1 MSPSIYET
9 YKDALRRGHVA
20 ALRSRFD
27 VAIAAY
33 HEAATIAPDRP
44 LPHASIGGILLR
56 TSRADEAA
64 DAYDRALAL
73 GPRDEAALRG
83 RADAMIA
90 LSRPYEAAES
100 LDRLADVL
108 DGSGRIADACDA
120 ARRALEL
127 AESKDRRRQVE
138 SLVGRLRVSAGD
150 EKAERSLARALRVL
164 EPPVVEEVV
173 VAETA
178 RAPIEAPALAQPEA
192 PTPAEPEAPALE
204 APEPPAPAPSEPEP
218 LVAEEPEAPAPGE
231 PEAPTPA
238 EPERPMAAEPPVE
251 AEPLPELGDGNLIG
265 AAAEEA
271 LAAGDHVAARGGLLA
286 AAAAHRSV
294 GRSVAAIDACYLAL
308 AIAPDDVD
316 LHLLLAELYLERGWR
331 APAADKLVL
340 LGRLASLADDG
351 STRERICRLA
361 SQQLADEPR
370 LAELCA

>member
-1 MSPSIYET
+1 
-9 YKDALRRGHVA
+9 VA

-33 HEAATIAPDRP
+33 LEAAGIAPDRP

-56 TSRADEAA
+56 TGRADEAA

-90 LSRPYEAAES
+90 LNRPYEAAES

-108 DGSGRIADACDA
+108 DGSGRVADACDA

-150 EKAERSLARALRVL
+150 EKAERSLARALRIL
-164 EPPVVEEVV
+164 EPPVVEEVA
-173 VAETA
+173 VAEA
-178 RAPIEAPALAQPEA
+178 DGVAIEVADAGASEV
-192 PTPAEPEAPALE
+192 PEAPAPE
-204 APEPPAPAPSEPEP
+204 ATVESSEPEP
-218 LVAEEPEAPAPGE
+218 LIADQPEAPAP
-231 PEAPTPA
+231 A
-238 EPERPMAAEPPVE
+238 EPEPLAATEPTVEAEPLPEPVE
-251 AEPLPELGDGNLIG
+251 AEPLPEPVDGNLIG

-271 LAAGDHVAARGGLLA
+271 LAAGDHVAAREGLLA

-340 LGRLASLADDG
+340 LGRLASLADD
-351 STRERICRLA
+351 SATRERICRLA

-370 LAELCA
+370 LTELCA

>member
-1 MSPSIYET
+1 MSTSIYET

-20 ALRSRFD
+20 ALRRRFD

-33 HEAATIAPDRP
+33 LEAAAIAPDRP

-56 TSRADEAA
+56 TGRADEAA

-108 DGSGRIADACDA
+108 DGSGRVADACDA
-120 ARRALEL
+120 ARQALEL

-150 EKAERSLARALRVL
+150 EKAERSLARALRIL
-164 EPPVVEEVV
+164 EPPVVEEVA
-173 VAETA
+173 VAETD
-178 RAPIEAPALAQPEA
+178 RAPIDAPEAGAPESLEAPASVAPEPPTSEGPA
-192 PTPAEPEAPALE
+192 PAPAEPE
-204 APEPPAPAPSEPEP
+204 PEP
-218 LVAEEPEAPAPGE
+218 LMAEEPAAS
-231 PEAPTPA
+231 APA
-238 EPERPMAAEPPVE
+238 EPEPSVAAEPTVE

-271 LAAGDHVAARGGLLA
+271 LAAGDRVAAREGLLA

-331 APAADKLVL
+331 ASAADKLVL

-351 STRERICRLA
+351 PTRDRICRLA
-361 SQQLADEPR
+361 SQQLGDEPR
-370 LAELCA
+370 LTELCA

>member
-1 MSPSIYET
+1 MSQSVYET

-33 HEAATIAPDRP
+33 VEAAAIAPDRP
-44 LPHASIGGILLR
+44 LPHASIGGIFLR
-56 TSRADEAA
+56 TGKAAEAA

-83 RADAMIA
+83 RADAMVA
-90 LSRPYEAAES
+90 LGRPFEAAES

-108 DGSGRIADACDA
+108 DGGGRVADACDA

-138 SLVGRLRVSAGD
+138 ALVGRLRVSVGD
-150 EKAERSLARALRVL
+150 EKAERSLAKALRLL
-164 EPPVVEEVV
+164 EPAEVQEKPARLEEAVVTGDGSGMSDAGQA
-173 VAETA
+173 VATA
-178 RAPIEAPALAQPEA
+178 QAEQ
-192 PTPAEPEAPALE
+192 PAELE
-204 APEPPAPAPSEPEP
+204 H
-218 LVAEEPEAPAPGE
+218 VA
-231 PEAPTPA
+231 
-238 EPERPMAAEPPVE
+238 E
-251 AEPLPELGDGNLIG
+251 AEPTIEEEPPPEPVDGNLIG

-271 LAAGDHVAARGGLLA
+271 LAAGDHAAARDGLLA

-331 APAADKLVL
+331 GPATDKLVL
-340 LGRLASLADDG
+340 LARLASLADDG

-361 SQQLADEPR
+361 VQQLPDEAR
-370 LAELCA
+370 LTELCA

>member
-1 MSPSIYET
+1 MSQSVYET

-33 HEAATIAPDRP
+33 VEAAAIAPDRP

-56 TSRADEAA
+56 TARAGEAA
-64 DAYDRALAL
+64 DAYDRALTL

-83 RADAMIA
+83 RAEAMIA
-90 LSRPYEAAES
+90 LGRPFEAAES

-108 DGSGRIADACDA
+108 DGSGRVGDACDA
-120 ARRALEL
+120 ARQALEL

-138 SLVGRLRVSAGD
+138 ALVGRLRVSAGD
-150 EKAERSLARALRVL
+150 EKAERSLARALRLL
-164 EPPVVEEVV
+164 EPPVVEEVAV
-173 VAETA
+173 VEIDAPVAGATTA
-178 RAPIEAPALAQPEA
+178 DG
-192 PTPAEPEAPALE
+192 PAE
-204 APEPPAPAPSEPEP
+204 SEP
-218 LVAEEPEAPAPGE
+218 VA
-231 PEAPTPA
+231 
-238 EPERPMAAEPPVE
+238 AAEPTIDV
-251 AEPLPELGDGNLIG
+251 EPLPEPVDGNLIG

-271 LAAGDHVAARGGLLA
+271 LAAGDHVAARAGLLA

-340 LGRLASLADDG
+340 LARLASLADDG
-351 STRERICRLA
+351 TTRERICQLA
-361 SQQLADEPR
+361 SQQLPDETR
-370 LAELCA
+370 LVELCA

>member
-1 MSPSIYET
+1 
-9 YKDALRRGHVA
+9 VA

-27 VAIAAY
+27 IAIAAY
-33 HEAATIAPDRP
+33 HEAAAIAPDRP

-56 TSRADEAA
+56 TGRADEAA

-108 DGSGRIADACDA
+108 DGSGRVADACDA

-150 EKAERSLARALRVL
+150 EKAERSLARALRIL
-164 EPPVVEEVV
+164 EPPVVEEVA
-173 VAETA
+173 VAEA
-178 RAPIEAPALAQPEA
+178 DGVAIEGADAGASEVPEAPAPEA
-192 PTPAEPEAPALE
+192 TVESSEPLAAAEPEAPA
-204 APEPPAPAPSEPEP
+204 PAEPEP
-218 LVAEEPEAPAPGE
+218 LA
-231 PEAPTPA
+231 
-238 EPERPMAAEPPVE
+238 AAEPTIEAEPLPEPVE
-251 AEPLPELGDGNLIG
+251 AEPLPEPDDGNLIG

-271 LAAGDHVAARGGLLA
+271 LAAGDHVAAREGLLA

-331 APAADKLVL
+331 TPAADKLVL
-340 LGRLASLADDG
+340 LGRLASLADD
-351 STRERICRLA
+351 SATRERICRLA
-361 SQQLADEPR
+361 SQQLGDEPR
-370 LAELCA
+370 LTELCA

>member
-1 MSPSIYET
+1 VSPSIYET

-27 VAIAAY
+27 IAIAAY
-33 HEAATIAPDRP
+33 HEAAAIAPDRP

-56 TSRADEAA
+56 TGRADEAA

-90 LSRPYEAAES
+90 LNRPFEAAES

-108 DGSGRIADACDA
+108 DGSGRVADACDA

-150 EKAERSLARALRVL
+150 EKAERSLARALRIL

-173 VAETA
+173 VAETD
-178 RAPIEAPALAQPEA
+178 RAPIEAPDAGAPEA
-192 PTPAEPEAPALE
+192 PEAPAPE
-204 APEPPAPAPSEPEP
+204 ASEAPAPEASELEP
-218 LVAEEPEAPAPGE
+218 LTAEEPEALA
-231 PEAPTPA
+231 PA
-238 EPERPMAAEPPVE
+238 EPELLVAAEPEPPAAAEPTVE
-251 AEPLPELGDGNLIG
+251 AEPLPEPVDGNLIG

-271 LAAGDHVAARGGLLA
+271 LAAGDHVAAREGLLA

-331 APAADKLVL
+331 APAVDKLVL
-340 LGRLASLADDG
+340 LARLASLADDG

-361 SQQLADEPR
+361 TQQLADEPR

>member
-1 MSPSIYET
+1 VSQSLYET

-20 ALRSRFD
+20 ALRGKLD

-33 HEAATIAPDRP
+33 GEAAAIAPDRP
-44 LPHASIGGILLR
+44 LPHASIGGVLMR
-56 TSRADEAA
+56 SGRAAEAA
-64 DAYDRALAL
+64 EAYDRALAL

-83 RADAMIA
+83 RSEAMVAIG
-90 LSRPYEAAES
+90 RPFEAAEA

-108 DGSGRIADACDA
+108 DAGGRLSDACDA

-138 SLVGRLRVSAGD
+138 SLVGRLQLSAGD
-150 EKAERSLARALRVL
+150 EAAQLSLARALRLL
-164 EPPVVEEVV
+164 EPVTVE
-173 VAETA
+173 
-178 RAPIEAPALAQPEA
+178 EAPAGGPIDVTSSPDADQSGTATAQE
-192 PTPAEPEAPALE
+192 PAAT
-204 APEPPAPAPSEPEP
+204 EPEP
-218 LVAEEPEAPAPGE
+218 EPVDA
-231 PEAPTPA
+231 T
-238 EPERPMAAEPPVE
+238 V
-251 AEPLPELGDGNLIG
+251 LG

-271 LAAGDHVAARGGLLA
+271 LAAGDNVAAREGLLA
-286 AAAAHRSV
+286 AAAAHRAA

-340 LGRLASLADDG
+340 LARLASLAEDDSIRD

-361 SQQLADEPR
+361 GQHLPDEARLAD
-370 LAELCA
+370 LCA

>member
-1 MSPSIYET
+1 MSQSVYET

-33 HEAATIAPDRP
+33 VEAAAIAPDRP

-56 TSRADEAA
+56 TGKAAEAA

-83 RADAMIA
+83 KADAMVA
-90 LSRPYEAAES
+90 LGRPFEAAES

-108 DGSGRIADACDA
+108 DGAGRVADACDA

-138 SLVGRLRVSAGD
+138 ALVSRLRVSVGD
-150 EKAERSLARALRVL
+150 EKAERSLAKALRLL
-164 EPPVVEEVV
+164 EPPKVEEVA
-173 VAETA
+173 VARDGGALSDAEQAGATA
-178 RAPIEAPALAQPEA
+178 QAEQPNE
-192 PTPAEPEAPALE
+192 PAEPELAA
-204 APEPPAPAPSEPEP
+204 EPEP
-218 LVAEEPEAPAPGE
+218 AID
-231 PEAPTPA
+231 
-238 EPERPMAAEPPVE
+238 AEPP
-251 AEPLPELGDGNLIG
+251 PDGNLIG

-271 LAAGDHVAARGGLLA
+271 LAAGDHAAARDGLLA

-331 APAADKLVL
+331 GPAADKLVL
-340 LGRLASLADDG
+340 LARLASLADDG
-351 STRERICRLA
+351 SARERICRLA
-361 SQQLADEPR
+361 GQQLPEEAR
-370 LAELCA
+370 LTELCA

>member
-1 MSPSIYET
+1 MSQSVYET

-33 HEAATIAPDRP
+33 VEAAAIAPDRP
-44 LPHASIGGILLR
+44 LPHASIGGIFLR
-56 TSRADEAA
+56 TGKAAEAA

-83 RADAMIA
+83 RADAMVA
-90 LSRPYEAAES
+90 LGRPFEAAES

-108 DGSGRIADACDA
+108 DGGGRVADACDA

-138 SLVGRLRVSAGD
+138 ALVARLRVSAGD
-150 EKAERSLARALRVL
+150 EKAERSLAKALRLL
-164 EPPVVEEVV
+164 EPAEVRGKPAGVEEVA
-173 VAETA
+173 VAGDDGGPSDAGQAGATA
-178 RAPIEAPALAQPEA
+178 KVEPPNEPAEAAFA
-192 PTPAEPEAPALE
+192 AEPEPTIDAEP
-204 APEPPAPAPSEPEP
+204 APEP
-218 LVAEEPEAPAPGE
+218 V
-231 PEAPTPA
+231 
-238 EPERPMAAEPPVE
+238 
-251 AEPLPELGDGNLIG
+251 DGNLIG

-271 LAAGDHVAARGGLLA
+271 LAAGDHAAARDGLLA

-331 APAADKLVL
+331 GPATDKLVL
-340 LGRLASLADDG
+340 LARLASLADDG

-361 SQQLADEPR
+361 GRQLPDEAR
-370 LAELCA
+370 LTELCA

>member
-1 MSPSIYET
+1 VSQSVYET

-33 HEAATIAPDRP
+33 VEAAAIAPDRP

-56 TSRADEAA
+56 TGKAAEAV

-83 RADAMIA
+83 RADAMVA
-90 LSRPYEAAES
+90 LGRPFEAAES

-108 DGSGRIADACDA
+108 DGGGRVADACDA

-138 SLVGRLRVSAGD
+138 ALVGRLRVSAGD
-150 EKAERSLARALRVL
+150 EKAERSLARALRLL
-164 EPPVVEEVV
+164 EPAEVEAKPATVEEVV
-173 VAETA
+173 E
-178 RAPIEAPALAQPEA
+178 QPNE
-192 PTPAEPEAPALE
+192 
-204 APEPPAPAPSEPEP
+204 PSEPE
-218 LVAEEPEAPAPGE
+218 LAGE
-231 PEAPTPA
+231 PEL
-238 EPERPMAAEPPVE
+238 AAEPAPMID
-251 AEPLPELGDGNLIG
+251 AEPPPEPVDGNLIG
-265 AAAEEA
+265 AAAEAA
-271 LAAGDHVAARGGLLA
+271 LAAGDHAAARDGLLA

-316 LHLLLAELYLERGWR
+316 LHLLMAELYLERGWR
-331 APAADKLVL
+331 GPAADKLVL
-340 LGRLASLADDG
+340 LARLASLADDG

-361 SQQLADEPR
+361 TQQLADEPR
-370 LAELCA
+370 LVELCA

>member
-27 VAIAAY
+27 IAIAAY
-33 HEAATIAPDRP
+33 VEAAAIAPDRP

-56 TSRADEAA
+56 TGRADEAA

-108 DGSGRIADACDA
+108 DGSGRVADACDA

-150 EKAERSLARALRVL
+150 EKAERSLARALRIL
-164 EPPVVEEVV
+164 EPPVVEEVA
-173 VAETA
+173 VAETD
-178 RAPIEAPALAQPEA
+178 RAPIDTPDAEAHEAPA
-192 PTPAEPEAPALE
+192 PAASEPEPLMAE
-204 APEPPAPAPSEPEP
+204 EPGTPAPAPSELEP
-218 LVAEEPEAPAPGE
+218 LVAEELEAPAP
-231 PEAPTPA
+231 A
-238 EPERPMAAEPPVE
+238 EAEPPVAAEPTAE
-251 AEPLPELGDGNLIG
+251 AEPLPEPVDGNLIG

-271 LAAGDHVAARGGLLA
+271 LAAGDHVAAREGLLA